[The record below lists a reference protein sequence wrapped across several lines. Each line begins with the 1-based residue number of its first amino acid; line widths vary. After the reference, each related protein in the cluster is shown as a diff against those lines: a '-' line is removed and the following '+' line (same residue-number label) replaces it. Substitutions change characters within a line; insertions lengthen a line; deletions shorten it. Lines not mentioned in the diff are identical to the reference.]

1 MTSVATLLTGG
12 LQSALEPAGDQAE
25 QIGRLWDLFL
35 IVSVVVYVLVMIFL
49 LVALFRRRKAVQTE
63 DTRGAFGAVSIATG
77 ITVVTLFALL
87 VSSIFTSRGIA
98 SVTGNAVRIE
108 VTGRQWWWQAD
119 YDHPD
124 RSKRFSTANELTIP
138 VGIPVHI
145 RLRSPD
151 VIHSFWVPNLH
162 GKQDL
167 IPGHEGAIVLKAT
180 RPGLYRGQ
188 CAEFCGLQHA
198 NMALWVNALAPAD
211 YARWVESQRQSSK
224 IPSTPRQRKGQE
236 AFMNSP
242 CPLCHNIQGTDA
254 SGRTGPDLTHF
265 ASRRSIAAAT
275 LPNRR
280 DALAKWIVDPQHVKP
295 GSYMPPMLLNPGELD
310 PLLDYLESLQ

>member
-1 MTSVATLLTGG
+1 MNG
-12 LQSALEPAGDQAE
+12 LQSALQPAGVHAE
-25 QIGRLWDLFL
+25 KIGRLWDLFL
-35 IVSVVVYVLVMIFL
+35 IVSVTVYVLVLIFL
-49 LVALFRRRKAVQTE
+49 AVALFRRHRFQTTERKAFT
-63 DTRGAFGAVSIATG
+63 AVSIATG
-77 ITVVTLFALL
+77 ITVITLFVLL
-87 VSSIFTSRGIA
+87 VSSIFTGRGIA

-108 VTGRQWWWQAD
+108 LTGRQWWWQAD

-138 VGIPVHI
+138 VGIPVYL

-167 IPGHEGAIVLKAT
+167 IPGHDGGIILKAT
-180 RPGLYRGQ
+180 RAGIYRGQ

-198 NMALWVNALAPAD
+198 KMALWVHALAPTD
-211 YARWVESQRQSSK
+211 YARWVESQRQPSQS
-224 IPSTPRQRKGQE
+224 PSTARQRKGQE
-236 AFMNSP
+236 VFMNSP
-242 CPLCHNIQGTDA
+242 CPLCHNIQGTNA
-254 SGRTGPDLTHF
+254 AGKTGPDLTHF

-280 DALAKWIVDPQHVKP
+280 AELSQWIVDPQHVKP
-295 GSYMPPMLLNPGELD
+295 GSYMPPMPLAPHDLE